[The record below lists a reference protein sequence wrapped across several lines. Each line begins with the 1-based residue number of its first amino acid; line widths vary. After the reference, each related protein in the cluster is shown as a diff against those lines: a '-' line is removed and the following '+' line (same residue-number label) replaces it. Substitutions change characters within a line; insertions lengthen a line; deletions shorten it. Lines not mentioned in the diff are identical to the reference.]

1 MGSHDRTSREE
12 VRAQT
17 RGNEQKEL
25 SKRYGKWHA
34 QVKQNPGLGRE
45 LQAAGREGLELFSYE
60 PPQELRYS
68 SVQFQSPEDFVCEE
82 PTQESLRKC
91 SAPG

>member
-1 MGSHDRTSREE
+1 M
-12 VRAQT
+12 RAQT

-34 QVKQNPGLGRE
+34 QVKQNPELGKA
-45 LQAAGREGLELFSYE
+45 LDAAGREGLGLFGYE
-60 PPQELRYS
+60 PPQELLYP
-68 SVQFQSPEDFVCEE
+68 QSKDVAACEE

-91 SAPG
+91 SASG